1 MDRYYGWKD
10 GWMQVMDQWMHAK
23 EEYACYEWVDRW
35 MHNMDEM
42 INTIYG
48 LILHVKEGCMHVT
61 D

>member
-1 MDRYYGWKD
+1 
-10 GWMQVMDQWMHAK
+10 MQVMDQWMHAK
-23 EEYACYEWVDRW
+23 EEYACYEWIDRW

-48 LILHVKEGCMHVT
+48 LILHVKKGCMHVT